1 MAKKKKK
8 KNIIAKRSAKLKQKK
23 QKKRK
28 LKLIK
33 SKPQPGGDFGS
44 GSNFVDIKAP
54 EGFRT
59 VSISQAMM
67 EYSNPVMER
76 AKSDSIDDANDAL
89 NIASDIWN
97 YTITLEKGN
106 IDESSKQ
113 NIVRQIETILGMSK
127 DKAAV
132 LFDKM
137 IERKRNLL
145 PEDIQPKASRY
156 MFIRKEVHH
165 LVTEF
170 NYGDLNI
177 SETITGPNEKDKEFI
192 DSLLC
197 IDKHILDQD
206 DYGKWEDDYFS
217 MEEKCSDRYEIWLKD
232 KGVGKYREN
241 FPFCIEIFNN
251 FTYRYIHDDQI
262 VLNSMTIDYFEAF
275 FSDHLLRK
283 VMVDPH
289 EFVNWPPAIKLFYRF
304 LFEKEYLDDP
314 EPFIGILDVM
324 EPLFIK
330 TLREK
335 YS

>member
-156 MFIRKEVHH
+156 MFRIISN
-165 LVTEF
+165 LVVV
-170 NYGDLNI
+170 
-177 SETITGPNEKDKEFI
+177 K
-192 DSLLC
+192 
-197 IDKHILDQD
+197 
-206 DYGKWEDDYFS
+206 
-217 MEEKCSDRYEIWLKD
+217 
-232 KGVGKYREN
+232 
-241 FPFCIEIFNN
+241 
-251 FTYRYIHDDQI
+251 
-262 VLNSMTIDYFEAF
+262 
-275 FSDHLLRK
+275 
-283 VMVDPH
+283 
-289 EFVNWPPAIKLFYRF
+289 
-304 LFEKEYLDDP
+304 
-314 EPFIGILDVM
+314 
-324 EPLFIK
+324 
-330 TLREK
+330 
-335 YS
+335 